1 MTTTPRSPDEERRR
15 RPRRITPLKEPAVS
29 QSTPI
34 VRFNLNPSLLSPRQV
49 TTLRWVFGIGGAVAL
64 ILGIVALAFPVK
76 ALTAIAWIFGLFF
89 VFSGALRLIQAIVSK
104 GLPTG
109 WRVFNGIVGL
119 LLVAGG
125 VIALVQPAALI
136 DALGILIAVT
146 WIIEGIASLAD
157 ASPDQSRWF
166 AILSGVLSIVAGLLI
181 LLWPAGIVVV
191 VLWIVAF
198 ILIIGGITQLVMAF
212 RFGKN
217 VKKA

>member
-1 MTTTPRSPDEERRR
+1 M
-15 RPRRITPLKEPAVS
+15 
-29 QSTPI
+29 
-34 VRFNLNPSLLSPRQV
+34 
-49 TTLRWVFGIGGAVAL
+49 
-64 ILGIVALAFPVK
+64 K

>member
-1 MTTTPRSPDEERRR
+1 M
-15 RPRRITPLKEPAVS
+15 S

-34 VRFNLNPSLLSPRQV
+34 VRFNLNPSLLSARQV
-49 TTLRWVFGIGGAVAL
+49 TTLRWVFGIGGATAL

-89 VFSGALRLIQAIVSK
+89 VFSGALRLVRAIVSK
-104 GLPTG
+104 GIPTG
-109 WRVFNGIVGL
+109 WRVFNGVVGL

-136 DALGILIAVT
+136 DALGILIAIT

-166 AILSGVLSIVAGLLI
+166 AILSGALSIVAGLLI

-212 RFGKN
+212 RFGKSA
-217 VKKA
+217 KGA

>member
-1 MTTTPRSPDEERRR
+1 M
-15 RPRRITPLKEPAVS
+15 S

-34 VRFNLNPSLLSPRQV
+34 VRFNLNPSLLSPKQV

-89 VFSGALRLIQAIVSK
+89 VFSGVLRLVRAIVSK
-104 GLPTG
+104 GIPTA
-109 WRVFNGIVGL
+109 WRVFNGVVGL

-136 DALGILIAVT
+136 DALGILIAIT

-157 ASPDQSRWF
+157 ASPGQSRWF
-166 AILSGVLSIVAGLLI
+166 AILSGVLSIIAGLLI
-181 LLWPAGIVVV
+181 LLWPAGVVV
-191 VLWIVAF
+191 VMLWIVAF
-198 ILIIGGITQLVMAF
+198 ILIIGGVTQLVMAF

-217 VKKA
+217 SKTA